1 MTGISIFKI
10 IDGKIA
16 EEWTEFDQLGMMQQA
31 RRAGAGGANCGSRAL
46 AKRAVSF
53 DTSCAVEVEELRRSR
68 PVVRPSA
75 EVVVHRYREL
85 LECAFVGQRFLAGT
99 SIE

>member
-1 MTGISIFKI
+1 MGMTGISIFKI

-53 DTSCAVEVEELRRSR
+53 DTNLMRGGGGRTEKVTPSR
-68 PVVRPSA
+68 PPKR
-75 EVVVHRYREL
+75 
-85 LECAFVGQRFLAGT
+85 
-99 SIE
+99 